1 MIFSNFKLWKRMVT
15 LSTTQIRYLCAAIWN
30 TAFGYTVGIVVF
42 ELFNDSSKIILI
54 GIASNVISIS
64 MSFIVYKI
72 FVFRTDGNW
81 LNEYLRS
88 YVIYGSTSVIS
99 IFVLWVT
106 VSKMSLNI
114 YMAQAIAILCSV
126 IFSYLGHKKYTFR
139 GVN

>member
-1 MIFSNFKLWKRMVT
+1 MVT

-81 LNEYLRS
+81 LNEYFRS

>member
-1 MIFSNFKLWKRMVT
+1 MVT

-81 LNEYLRS
+81 LNEYLRC
-88 YVIYGSTSVIS
+88 YVIYGSTSLIS

>member
-1 MIFSNFKLWKRMVT
+1 
-15 LSTTQIRYLCAAIWN
+15 
-30 TAFGYTVGIVVF
+30 
-42 ELFNDSSKIILI
+42 
-54 GIASNVISIS
+54 

-81 LNEYLRS
+81 LNEYLRC

>member
-1 MIFSNFKLWKRMVT
+1 MVT

-81 LNEYLRS
+81 LNEYLRC

>member
-1 MIFSNFKLWKRMVT
+1 MVT

-81 LNEYLRS
+81 LNEYLRC

-139 GVN
+139 VVN

>member
-1 MIFSNFKLWKRMVT
+1 MVT
-15 LSTTQIRYLCAAIWN
+15 LSTTQIRYLCAGIWN
-30 TAFGYTVGIVVF
+30 TAFGYAIGIVVF
-42 ELFNDSSKIILI
+42 KLFNDYSKIILI
-54 GIASNVISIS
+54 GITSNVISIS

-81 LNEYLRS
+81 LSEYLRC
-88 YVIYGSTSVIS
+88 YVIYGGTSVIS
-99 IFVLWVT
+99 VFVLWVT

-126 IFSYLGHKKYTFR
+126 IISYLGHKKYTFR

>member
-1 MIFSNFKLWKRMVT
+1 MVT